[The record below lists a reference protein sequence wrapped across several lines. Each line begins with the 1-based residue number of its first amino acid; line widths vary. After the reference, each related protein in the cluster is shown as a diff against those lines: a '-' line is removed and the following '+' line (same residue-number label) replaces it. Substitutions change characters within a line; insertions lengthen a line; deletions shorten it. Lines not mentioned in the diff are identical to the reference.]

1 MRVFDFE
8 GVIEGL
14 NELIDELTGKNIP
27 KNTIRDSQEEE
38 DEEVIL
44 SEEED
49 EQEKKEEQEPVGL
62 VLINNLSQVLGLLL
76 KNNYVQGMITYFVA
90 DEQSREAYENHRAS
104 YAGDTGQK
112 TSEHG
117 TST

>member
-1 MRVFDFE
+1 MRVFDLE

-14 NELIDELTGKNIP
+14 NELIDELEGKNVP

-44 SEEED
+44 SEEEVK
-49 EQEKKEEQEPVGL
+49 QEKKEEQEPAGL

-76 KNNYVQGMITYFVA
+76 KNNYVQGIVTYSV